1 MKQIFTSNYWH
12 GQVKWNKNTPRNL
25 LPAFIHKSDVIPI
38 YPLFSVFELK
48 KIVSQL
54 FVCLF
59 TWQMFRCIFC
69 VSEIF
74 FLKSVLRP
82 MRNDDSI
89 AMFWCSQ
96 QKKRNKGGDGRNKEN
111 IIEEVTDVKDGDQTP
126 EPIKENKT
134 PCYEIKHSDVM
145 GRWDWKYLFWISSKT
160 KS

>member
-1 MKQIFTSNYWH
+1 
-12 GQVKWNKNTPRNL
+12 
-25 LPAFIHKSDVIPI
+25 
-38 YPLFSVFELK
+38 
-48 KIVSQL
+48 
-54 FVCLF
+54 
-59 TWQMFRCIFC
+59 
-69 VSEIF
+69 
-74 FLKSVLRP
+74 

-160 KS
+160 KSWL